1 MQACDTPL
9 DWAKREKQHEIVRLL
24 NNAPYIRMEV
34 CIYVYVRIRAY
45 MYTYVYV
52 RMPMMYSQ
60 VCSPSKYIRMEV
72 YTCVCTWHTPM
83 V

>member
-34 CIYVYVRIRAY
+34 YAAIVSRA
-45 MYTYVYV
+45 
-52 RMPMMYSQ
+52 P
-60 VCSPSKYIRMEV
+60 YIRMEV
-72 YTCVCTWHTPM
+72 YAAIVSIIVSTAPNIDPHAFCTLLHLLNLPSLTRT
-83 V
+83 

>member
-34 CIYVYVRIRAY
+34 YAIVSTVTVSIA
-45 MYTYVYV
+45 
-52 RMPMMYSQ
+52 P
-60 VCSPSKYIRMEV
+60 YIRMEV
-72 YTCVCTWHTPM
+72 YAAIVSIAPYIRM
-83 V
+83 EVELYARAYSK